1 MTGSTL
7 HLFSLDCGRAYGEK
21 IAGHLGTALSD
32 HEERDFEDSEYKVSS
47 PLTKLALDVRGLV

>member
-32 HEERDFEDSEYKVSS
+32 HEERDFEDSEYKIR
-47 PLTKLALDVRGLV
+47 PLVTVHSGRPAT